1 MGFQWAE
8 RQMEKELGDI
18 QKTVPSCFHPNLL
31 FPSKNEL
38 FCYILTLFF
47 IFPGFHPNLLF
58 PSKNELFCFIL
69 TLFFIFPERK
79 TIFDQIYLVYFSFQ
93 IQTSKREFDVG

>member
-8 RQMEKELGDI
+8 RQMEKELGDV
-18 QKTVPSCFHPNLL
+18 QKTVPSC
-31 FPSKNEL
+31 
-38 FCYILTLFF
+38 
-47 IFPGFHPNLLF
+47 FHPNLLF

>member
-1 MGFQWAE
+1 
-8 RQMEKELGDI
+8 MEKELGDV
-18 QKTVPSCFHPNLL
+18 QKTVPSC
-31 FPSKNEL
+31 
-38 FCYILTLFF
+38 
-47 IFPGFHPNLLF
+47 FHPNLLF

-93 IQTSKREFDVG
+93 IQISKREFDVG

>member
-8 RQMEKELGDI
+8 RQMEKELGDV
-18 QKTVPSCFHPNLL
+18 QKTVPSC
-31 FPSKNEL
+31 
-38 FCYILTLFF
+38 
-47 IFPGFHPNLLF
+47 FHPNLLF

-93 IQTSKREFDVG
+93 IQISKREFDVG